1 MSFHCRQGGS
11 QSKAVVGTANDVE
24 LIRLKSWRSAA
35 MGYSVCVFLARDQLI
50 DTGFPGARRTLA
62 RLLDERRPRGIV
74 VTHQHE
80 DHAGNVALAA
90 ERGVPIAMARSTDAA
105 LRAGE
110 ADVGLYRRACWGT
123 MAPLR
128 SAIEPHEP
136 VGLELIETP
145 GHSPDHHVVW
155 DAERRILFGGD
166 LFLGVKVRVARPMED
181 PRALARSARRAAAL
195 RPRLLYDAHRGLVP
209 NGADALAAKAAWLE
223 ETIGAIDEHIAR
235 GWNDRAIVRAVL
247 GREDIVA
254 LVSRGDL
261 SRLNFVR
268 AVRATAALPAG

>member
-1 MSFHCRQGGS
+1 
-11 QSKAVVGTANDVE
+11 
-24 LIRLKSWRSAA
+24 
-35 MGYSVCVFLARDQLI
+35 MGYSVCVFLARGQLI
-50 DTGFPGARRTLA
+50 DTGFPGARETVA

-80 DHAGNVALAA
+80 DHAGNVELAA
-90 ERGVPIAMARSTDAA
+90 SRGIPIAMARATEDA

-110 ADVGLYRRACWGT
+110 ANVGLYRRACWGT

-128 SAIEPHEP
+128 LPFEPHEP
-136 VGLELIETP
+136 VGLGLIATP

-155 DAERRILFGGD
+155 DAERDTLFAGD

-181 PRALARSARRAAAL
+181 PRALAASARRAAAL
-195 RPRLLYDAHRGLVP
+195 RPRTVLDAHRGLVP
-209 NGADALAAKAAWLE
+209 NGAEALRAKATWLE
-223 ETIGAIDEHIAR
+223 ETIGAIDAHIAR
-235 GWNDRAIVRAVL
+235 GWSDRAITRTVL
-247 GREDIVA
+247 GREDVVA

-268 AVRATAALPAG
+268 AVRATAVRPGG